1 MSGTPIRVMVVDDHG
16 VIRMGLRTLLDEG
29 GTDFQLVGEAAD
41 GATALH
47 IIAELQPDV
56 VLMDV
61 RMPGMDGIEAV
72 ERIRREWP
80 RVAVLILTTYDEDDV
95 LIRGLQAGAYGYL
108 LKDCDLEVLLNAIRT
123 AARHEL
129 LVQPSIMER
138 ILGHA
143 ARAARLPDPPGTRPT
158 HGRRSLDLTNR
169 EREVLERVARGER
182 GKEIA
187 AGLGIT
193 ERTVGAHIAG
203 IYAKLGVESRAAAV
217 AVAIERGI
225 LRRGVAAPG
234 P

>member
-1 MSGTPIRVMVVDDHG
+1 MIGAPIRVVVVDDHG

-29 GTDFQLVGEAAD
+29 GDDFQLVGEAAD
-41 GATALH
+41 GLTALRL
-47 IIAELQPDV
+47 IADLQPDV

-61 RMPGMDGIEAV
+61 RMPGMDGIAAV
-72 ERIRREWP
+72 ERIRRDWP

-129 LVQPSIMER
+129 LVQPAVMER

-143 ARAARLPDPPGTRPT
+143 ARAAQPASAPGTQPA
-158 HGRRSLDLTNR
+158 HRRHPLDLTDR
-169 EREVLERVARGER
+169 EREVLQRVARGER
-182 GKEIA
+182 SKEIA

-193 ERTVGAHIAG
+193 ERTVGAHITSM
-203 IYAKLGVESRAAAV
+203 YAKLGVDSRAAAV

-225 LRRGVAAPG
+225 LQRRG
-234 P
+234 